1 MLQSLLATVLV
12 AVQAP
17 VGAAP
22 EPGPVAASEPAAAPG
37 VAAAP
42 APAPVSA
49 PAVTP
54 AVTPAPAPVAG
65 PAVPDPSAPQREL
78 TPAPVT
84 TSTYAAAP
92 PGPVPAVGPT
102 TATVRNSEHGAVTP
116 ISESNFKIG
125 KGFAIGTK
133 DGRFSLQIRGRMQ
146 LRYDVEHYNTVGEAA
161 KDVAQALQV
170 RRMRLLLQGAVFSPY
185 VKYHFQFGFSPRDM
199 QNDLPNE
206 NGSIRRNPLRDAR
219 LEFDR
224 LRDFT
229 VWIGQFKV
237 PFSRQRMLSSA
248 YMNMVD
254 RSIVNAEFNLDRD
267 IGVQIMSRDIGGLGG
282 RLAYYA
288 GVFMGEGRNSFD
300 LSDSG
305 LLYAARFEVRP
316 FGKFDDYYEGDVDRS
331 GKPALSIA
339 GAYAF
344 QDRAHAARG
353 VVGDRPLDGG
363 TTDFHHATAD
373 LIFKFRG
380 FSFASAFHLRKGF
393 NRKSGGALDEGGLP
407 IATVAA
413 RSGMAWYAQ
422 TGYVVPKIPL
432 EIVGRYGLMRN
443 TYGAQSSM
451 INSDEAGGGL
461 NYYFVGHD
469 LKLQLDYFR
478 LGDATMGATT
488 AEALRHGTDRV
499 RVQVQL
505 YF

>member
-1 MLQSLLATVLV
+1 M
-12 AVQAP
+12 
-17 VGAAP
+17 
-22 EPGPVAASEPAAAPG
+22 
-37 VAAAP
+37 
-42 APAPVSA
+42 
-49 PAVTP
+49 
-54 AVTPAPAPVAG
+54 
-65 PAVPDPSAPQREL
+65 
-78 TPAPVT
+78 
-84 TSTYAAAP
+84 
-92 PGPVPAVGPT
+92 
-102 TATVRNSEHGAVTP
+102 
-116 ISESNFKIG
+116 
-125 KGFAIGTK
+125 
-133 DGRFSLQIRGRMQ
+133 
-146 LRYDVEHYNTVGEAA
+146 
-161 KDVAQALQV
+161 
-170 RRMRLLLQGAVFSPY
+170 
-185 VKYHFQFGFSPRDM
+185 
-199 QNDLPNE
+199 
-206 NGSIRRNPLRDAR
+206 
-219 LEFDR
+219 
-224 LRDFT
+224 
-229 VWIGQFKV
+229 
-237 PFSRQRMLSSA
+237 
-248 YMNMVD
+248 
-254 RSIVNAEFNLDRD
+254 
-267 IGVQIMSRDIGGLGG
+267 
-282 RLAYYA
+282 
-288 GVFMGEGRNSFD
+288 
-300 LSDSG
+300 
-305 LLYAARFEVRP
+305 RP

-373 LIFKFRG
+373 LIFKVRG